1 MPKLLIMPLL
11 LLSLFVQAQKGT
23 TAFSVSY
30 GQGKGQIK
38 PIAAKVQL
46 LGNSSEGSIKTFEV
60 GAYRMIGKHVALEIG
75 ASILNHRYQYTLLD
89 EPGRKPVYKSENT
102 FVLPIKLRIAVL
114 KYIFISGG
122 FLLNEEFGEN
132 DGLGIDIGFGIGA
145 GVQYYFKNKYGVFIY
160 PQTNIHSLTIGLSE
174 QHVAFGLAYKIN

>member
-89 EPGRKPVYKSENT
+89 EPGRKPVNKSENT
-102 FVLPIKLRIAVL
+102 FVLPIKLRVAVL

-122 FLLNEEFGEN
+122 FLLNEEFGEMM
-132 DGLGIDIGFGIGA
+132 A
-145 GVQYYFKNKYGVFIY
+145 
-160 PQTNIHSLTIGLSE
+160 
-174 QHVAFGLAYKIN
+174 